1 MDKKAAYNLGV
12 QLALQDAGIKLAVGG
27 GSTARLLETLSR
39 VEPAAA
45 KAAPKIERA
54 VAKAAPK
61 AAPMARPAKIPGFK
75 AWWERPG
82 ALEGSSPAP
91 KMRLHR
97 DPSVQAQQA
106 INARNWPF

>member
-12 QLALQDAGIKLAVGG
+12 QLALQAAGIKLAVGSG
-27 GSTARLLETLSR
+27 ASTAKLLGLLSR

-54 VAKAAPK
+54 VAKAAPV
-61 AAPMARPAKIPGFK
+61 ARPARSPGFK

-82 ALEGSSPAP
+82 ALKDSTPAP
-91 KMRLHR
+91 KMRLQH
-97 DPSVQAQQA
+97 DPAMQAQQA

>member
-12 QLALQDAGIKLAVGG
+12 QLALQDAGIKLAVGSG
-27 GSTARLLETLSR
+27 SSTAKLLDLLSR
-39 VEPAAA
+39 VKPGAA
-45 KAAPKIERA
+45 KAAPKIEQA
-54 VAKAAPK
+54 VAKAAPV
-61 AAPMARPAKIPGFK
+61 AARPAKIPGFK